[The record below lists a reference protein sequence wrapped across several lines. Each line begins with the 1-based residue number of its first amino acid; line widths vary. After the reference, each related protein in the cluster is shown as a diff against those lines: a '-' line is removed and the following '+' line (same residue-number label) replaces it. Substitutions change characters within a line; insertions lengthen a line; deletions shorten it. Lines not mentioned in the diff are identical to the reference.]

1 MKEKK
6 VIALDLESIADPAM
20 FKILPEVKPKG
31 TLKDPVKIAA
41 DIAQKRAAQI
51 SGMGLSP
58 MTNMICCAGWYDSDG
73 ESGAVMLKEATDKA
87 EKNLLIEFWD
97 ILGGYDHFVTF
108 NGRAFDIRC
117 MLLHGVSHGIRP
129 SVNIDHGRYNRA
141 GSNHTDLRPI
151 LAGDDKFAPGK
162 LDFFCK
168 KFIGEQPGEH
178 KPEDID
184 GALVQGYWDMGL
196 KDEIKDYCVNYD
208 CRLTYQL
215 FEKVRTAGL
224 IE

>member
-1 MKEKK
+1 MKSKK
-6 VIALDLESIADPAM
+6 VIAIDLETIADPAM
-20 FKILPEVKPKG
+20 FKILPDVKPKG

-41 DIAQKRAAQI
+41 DIAQKKAAQI

-58 MTNMICCAGWYDSDG
+58 MTNMICCAGWWDSDG
-73 ESGAVMLKEATDKA
+73 ESGAVMLDEATDEA

-97 ILGGYDHFVTF
+97 LLAGYDHFVTF
-108 NGRAFDIRC
+108 NGRNFDLRC

-151 LAGDDKFAPGK
+151 LAGEDKFAPGK

-168 KFIGEQPGEH
+168 KFLGAGDEDH
-178 KPEDID
+178 KTEGIS
-184 GALVQGYWDMGL
+184 GGLVQGYWDMGL
-196 KDEIKDYCVNYD
+196 KGEIGIYCIKDCELSY
-208 CRLTYQL
+208 RL
-215 FEKVRTAGL
+215 FEMVRTAGL
-224 IE
+224 LE

>member
-1 MKEKK
+1 MKKRK
-6 VIALDLESIADPAM
+6 FIAIDLETIADPAM
-20 FKILPEVKPKG
+20 LGILPEVKPKG

-41 DIAQKRAAQI
+41 DIAQKKAAQI

-58 MTNMICCAGWYDSDG
+58 MMNMICCAGWWDSDG
-73 ESGAVMLKEATDKA
+73 KSGAVMLDDATDEA

-162 LDFFCK
+162 LDFFCR
-168 KFIGEQPGEH
+168 KFLGAGEEDH
-178 KPEDID
+178 KTEGISGD
-184 GALVQGYWDMGL
+184 LVQGYFDLGL
-196 KDEIKDYCVNYD
+196 LDEIREYCIQD
-208 CRLTYQL
+208 CSLTYRL
-215 FEKVRTAGL
+215 FEKIRTAGL